1 MEIQDNSGFLVDT
14 QMRLDKS
21 LTKDCDTDHD
31 QPTWHQ
37 DQELGNLSFICYMV
51 NWKFLK
57 IDIYQI

>member
-31 QPTWHQ
+31 QPTSHQ
-37 DQELGNLSFICYMV
+37 ENNREEANQLVHTPLPHFPN
-51 NWKFLK
+51 
-57 IDIYQI
+57 

>member
-21 LTKDCDTDHD
+21 LTKDSDTDHD

-37 DQELGNLSFICYMV
+37 DQELGNF
-51 NWKFLK
+51 
-57 IDIYQI
+57 

>member
-31 QPTWHQ
+31 QTNGHQ
-37 DQELGNLSFICYMV
+37 EQEFNSYGNCTILRIP
-51 NWKFLK
+51 K
-57 IDIYQI
+57 IDIY